1 MECLW
6 TMLDLLIRQG
16 LDRGIVRGARTAKA
30 ALVDTMIK
38 NMSVTR
44 LTVTDMLLL
53 SKWA

>member
-1 MECLW
+1 
-6 TMLDLLIRQG
+6 MLDLSIRQG

-30 ALVDTMIK
+30 ALVDIMTQ
-38 NMSVTR
+38 NMSSTG